1 MTDIN
6 GRRRFNYRAFV
17 SLTIALA
24 GAGLP
29 VTGIGNHWQQ
39 LEPMTVAR
47 HAWMSAHN
55 SLGVIFVVFATW
67 HVVLNRRAL
76 VAQIRGVAGRVPRA
90 GRELL
95 YALAVVGA
103 TTGVVIAHAIHLR

>member
-1 MTDIN
+1 MAESST
-6 GRRRFNYRAFV
+6 GRRFNHRAFV

-24 GAGLP
+24 AGGLP
-29 VTGIGNHWQQ
+29 VTGIANHVLQ

-55 SLGVIFVVFATW
+55 SLGVVFVVFVTW
-67 HVVLNRRAL
+67 HIILNRRAL
-76 VAQIRGVAGRVPRA
+76 ATHLRGLIGRVPAA

-95 YALAVVGA
+95 WALAVVA
-103 TTGVVIAHAIHLR
+103 VTTGVVVMHAVHLR